1 MEEYVPPPH
10 EELFIQ
16 ITDQIIKLVNAISI
30 DRIKFICEKNN
41 YDTSELIALYNTN
54 FKIKNSK
61 IEPKKRNRKL
71 PPKELQCKGRKN
83 DFTQCTRKKRP
94 GEDYCASHLK
104 NLKYGS
110 VDGDNDDYIEMTEE
124 VIEGNTYLVDSENKV
139 YTNNISSPEWI
150 ATKSEDGTLNY
161 IDLDDDTNLKNNICM
176 PCNNEK

>member
-1 MEEYVPPPH
+1 MY
-10 EELFIQ
+10 Q
-16 ITDQIIKLVNAISI
+16 
-30 DRIKFICEKNN
+30 
-41 YDTSELIALYNTN
+41 
-54 FKIKNSK
+54 
-61 IEPKKRNRKL
+61 
-71 PPKELQCKGRKN
+71 
-83 DFTQCTRKKRP
+83 KKRP

-161 IDLDDDTNLKNNICM
+161 IDLDDDTNFKNNICL
-176 PCNNEK
+176 PCNQEE